1 MSTFPN
7 AIVLTGGIATGKS
20 TVASLLTLHG
30 FAIIDADKI
39 AHKIL
44 EENSNKIAELFGA
57 EYVENGEVLRKKL
70 GALIFGDKTAKE
82 RLESFIH
89 PLIHQEILNQAK
101 LHENN
106 NKPYIVDIPLFFERA
121 NYPFEKSVV
130 VYTPKEIQIERCMKR
145 DNLDE
150 KNVIQRINAQMDI
163 EEKKAKA
170 DYIIDNS
177 TTLKNL
183 QNECENFIS
192 QIK

>member
-1 MSTFPN
+1 MSKFPN

-20 TVASLLTLHG
+20 TVASLLALHG

-44 EENSNKIAELFGA
+44 HENSSTIAQMFGA
-57 EYVENGEVLRKKL
+57 EYVADGEVLRKKL
-70 GALIFGDKTAKE
+70 GSLIFGDKSAKE

-89 PLIHQEILNQAK
+89 PLIHKEILDQAK

-121 NYPFEKSVV
+121 NYPFERSVV
-130 VYTPKEIQIERCMKR
+130 VYAPREIQIERCMKR

-150 KNVIQRINAQMDI
+150 KSVLQRIEAQMNI

-170 DYIIDNS
+170 NYIIDNS
-177 TTLKNL
+177 STLKNL
-183 QNECENFIS
+183 QNECESFIS